1 MFSSQMDTGRRERWE
16 LESRLAKET
25 FFRARFEAKQKPIS
39 RPCPSLLACLLSSS
53 FQLLLRRQRQQ
64 RGEGGAMA
72 AVERT
77 AAATT
82 TRQFSSK
89 KSSLS
94 IYFIDNLSI
103 CRAVRNGRFWWG
115 NSFPFPFY
123 KTLYYY
129 NFSNSLTDFQ
139 TFRRPWLVI
148 GGSQSNNG
156 SGKKKSHKC
165 NSW

>member
-1 MFSSQMDTGRRERWE
+1 MFSSQMDTGRRGTLE

-39 RPCPSLLACLLSSS
+39 RPCLLACLLSSS

-64 RGEGGAMA
+64 RGGGGATA